1 MLDKPDISRRA
12 LLRVGCLA
20 TTTLALTSCASL
32 PFSGN
37 ANHYADSRSSG
48 LAAEGEITPA
58 GPADGASPE
67 EIIRGFLRAGIGAN
81 DDYLVARQYLTAQKA
96 QSWRPDTQA
105 LVYADSLLI
114 QQGQEQSK
122 YKVEVP
128 VGTQVN
134 SLGLATSFA
143 RTNSMDL
150 EFTLEEVN
158 GQWRISELPDGV
170 VLEQSEFKQSFSAF
184 SLYFYDQ
191 TFTYAVPDIRWFADR
206 ASVATSLVRVLIA
219 GPAPYLQGAV
229 RSAIPDNSSL
239 TRNSVPIENNNA
251 QVSLSGTGI
260 SNDMSQLDIERIHT
274 QLKQTLTRISGIE
287 NISLELGQQ
296 QAKVGQLENYI
307 EPQLDPVV
315 AKNVVGIDGNELTVR
330 SELLNDESKNSVFS
344 STHGSMTNLAMS
356 YNRQSF
362 AFLDPQRSQ
371 LTVVRGGQS
380 RLAFEGQGLTS
391 PSYDQFQWLWSA
403 TEEGKIRAVS
413 VANSSSIQPIDIS
426 ASWLEGAKV
435 LSLKVARD
443 GARVAIVAESDG
455 NSYLWVSG
463 VNRNSENRPQSLT
476 QPVRVGA
483 SISAQFAAWVS
494 DQGLIAANFDT
505 GESEL
510 AQLSGELTSLGYLDS
525 LEQLSSCIGADQVV
539 AQTAQQNIYLLVDRG
554 WSRVETTAHDFSF
567 SG

>member
-12 LLRVGCLA
+12 LLRAGCLA

-170 VLEQSEFKQSFSAF
+170 VLEQSEFEQSFSAF

>member
-12 LLRVGCLA
+12 LLRAGCLA

-170 VLEQSEFKQSFSAF
+170 VLEQSEFEQSFSAF

-229 RSAIPDNSSL
+229 RSAISDNSSL

-296 QAKVGQLENYI
+296 QAMVGQLEKYI

>member
-1 MLDKPDISRRA
+1 M
-12 LLRVGCLA
+12 A

-170 VLEQSEFKQSFSAF
+170 VLEQSEFEQSFSAF

-330 SELLNDESKNSVFS
+330 SELLNDESKNFVFS

>member
-12 LLRVGCLA
+12 LLRAGCLA

-170 VLEQSEFKQSFSAF
+170 VLEQSEFEQSFSAF

-483 SISAQFAAWVS
+483 TISAQFAAWVS

>member
-12 LLRVGCLA
+12 LLRAGCLA

-170 VLEQSEFKQSFSAF
+170 VLEQSEFEQSFSAF

-315 AKNVVGIDGNELTVR
+315 AKNVVGIDGNKLTVR